1 MTPINIERSGDAK
14 LINPND
20 DSHIGDI
27 LFFLLSK
34 GDDLGQKNAL
44 SDHSLCISY
53 PSDALLHHTAESMK
67 NIVTLYSPINCEYH
81 HTPVFYQIRVSQMGI
96 VG

>member
-1 MTPINIERSGDAK
+1 MTWDKKTLS
-14 LINPND
+14 LT
-20 DSHIGDI
+20 I
-27 LFFLLSK
+27 LCASP
-34 GDDLGQKNAL
+34 
-44 SDHSLCISY
+44 Y
-53 PSDALLHHTAESMK
+53 PSDTLLHPPAESMK